1 MKDYFRQ
8 ESIAFHYMPLLYL
21 ARIFFV
27 ALMLIS
33 GNIQWCVMLLGIMFS
48 LGLNYSTE
56 EEYLLPLTD
65 EEYKKRRLYRVLMIW
80 LRYLILGIG
89 GYIMMY
95 VLSTFDNIRK
105 IISIRPVFAVVFF
118 VFQMLLIFETLLEG
132 VTGKGIRLSILETV
146 LRHIHMIIFFA
157 YGISYVRGSDTGL
170 IFAGNEILHI
180 VIMSAAIILIIF
192 NCIKML
198 HTWKVEDYAP
208 ESEKLFAGG
217 KKA

>member
-65 EEYKKRRLYRVLMIW
+65 EEYKKRRLCRVLMIW
-80 LRYLILGIG
+80 LRYLILGTG

-95 VLSTFDNIRK
+95 VLSSFDNIRR
-105 IISIRPVFAVVFF
+105 IISIRPAFAIVFF
-118 VFQMLLIFETLLEG
+118 VFQMLLVFEVLLEG

>member
-8 ESIAFHYMPLLYL
+8 ESIAFRYMPLLYL
-21 ARIFFV
+21 ARILFV

-65 EEYKKRRLYRVLMIW
+65 EEYKKRRLCRVLMIW

-95 VLSTFDNIRK
+95 VLSSFDNIRR
-105 IISIRPVFAVVFF
+105 IISLRPAFAIVFF
-118 VFQMLLIFETLLEG
+118 VFQMLLVFEVLLEG

-180 VIMSAAIILIIF
+180 VISR
-192 NCIKML
+192 
-198 HTWKVEDYAP
+198 
-208 ESEKLFAGG
+208 
-217 KKA
+217 

>member
-8 ESIAFHYMPLLYL
+8 ESIAFRYMPLLYL
-21 ARIFFV
+21 ARILFA

-33 GNIQWCVMLLGIMFS
+33 GNIQWCIMLLGIMFS

-65 EEYKKRRLYRVLMIW
+65 EEYKKRRLCRVLMIW

-95 VLSTFDNIRK
+95 VLSTFDNIRR

-146 LRHIHMIIFFA
+146 LRHIHMIIFFT

-170 IFAGNEILHI
+170 TLTENESLHI
-180 VIMSAAIILIIF
+180 VIMAAAIILLIY

-208 ESEKLFAGG
+208 ENEKLFAGG

>member
-95 VLSTFDNIRK
+95 VLSTFDNIRR

>member
-1 MKDYFRQ
+1 
-8 ESIAFHYMPLLYL
+8 
-21 ARIFFV
+21 
-27 ALMLIS
+27 
-33 GNIQWCVMLLGIMFS
+33 
-48 LGLNYSTE
+48 
-56 EEYLLPLTD
+56 
-65 EEYKKRRLYRVLMIW
+65 
-80 LRYLILGIG
+80 
-89 GYIMMY
+89 MMY
-95 VLSTFDNIRK
+95 VLSSFDNIRR

-118 VFQMLLIFETLLEG
+118 VFQMLLVFEVLLEG

-146 LRHIHMIIFFA
+146 LRHIHMIIFFT

-170 IFAGNEILHI
+170 IFAGNEILNI

>member
-21 ARIFFV
+21 ARILFV
-27 ALMLIS
+27 TLMLIS
-33 GNIQWCVMLLGIMFS
+33 GNIQWCVMLIGIMFS

-65 EEYKKRRLYRVLMIW
+65 EEYKKRRLCRVLMIW

-95 VLSTFDNIRK
+95 VLSTFDNIRR

-217 KKA
+217 KKV